1 MNHVLRDIYVVVAVV
16 LAFGAAVFVH
26 EFGHYWMA
34 RRRGLKV
41 EAFAIGFGPKVF
53 GWTKD
58 GIDYSWRL
66 IPAGGFVK
74 LPQMI
79 TADAL
84 EGAQK
89 ESAEQLPR
97 PSPWSKIL
105 VAFAGP
111 FMNIIFAFF
120 IATAIYFVGLP
131 VSINPSFIGYVDPK
145 SPEAKLGIQEGDRIV
160 EVDGHKVTS
169 WDEVQQD
176 TVFARTNVIPVV
188 IERNGVR
195 TTYQLATTV
204 SDTIGLKVLN
214 LDPRDHA
221 VVEEIKPGTRAAAAG
236 MMAGDE
242 IVSVNKMPVYGQQR
256 FVEMIQAR
264 PEQPTEIVV
273 IRNKERKT
281 IMVTPAINPA
291 NHKGIIGAGVTGSS
305 AMRYQ
310 VQRPGPAPWTQM
322 GDVINKMVGIFG
334 ALLHSKETGVGP
346 KDLAGPVGIFSMLAV
361 QFNTD
366 YRLALSFLVL
376 LNVNLA
382 VINLLPLPVL
392 DGGHILMS
400 VIEWIRRRPMNI
412 RFVEYT
418 TTAFAVLLISFFL
431 YVTVADIK
439 RIPLIKM
446 LFKSQIQLEEPGS
459 GPDASSNAPVK
470 P

>member
-1 MNHVLRDIYVVVAVV
+1 MIHVLRDIYVVAAVV
-16 LAFGAAVFVH
+16 MSFGAAVFVH
-26 EFGHYWMA
+26 EFGHFWVA

-41 EAFAIGFGPKVF
+41 EAFAIGFGPKLF

-66 IPAGGFVK
+66 IPAGGYVK
-74 LPQMI
+74 LPQMV
-79 TADAL
+79 TSDAL
-84 EGAQK
+84 EGARTD
-89 ESAEQLPR
+89 SAEQLPP
-97 PSPWSKIL
+97 PSPLSKIL

-111 FMNIIFAFF
+111 FMNVVFAFF
-120 IATAIYFVGLP
+120 IATVIYFVGLP
-131 VSINPSFIGYVDPK
+131 VTINPSIIGFVDPN
-145 SPEAKLGIQEGDRIV
+145 SPEAKMGIQESDRIV
-160 EVDGHKVTS
+160 EVDGHKVSS
-169 WDEVQQD
+169 WEDVQTD
-176 TVFARTNVIPVV
+176 TVLARTNVIPVV
-188 IERNGVR
+188 IEHNGIAK
-195 TTYQLATTV
+195 TYQLTTTV

-221 VVEEIKPGTRAAAAG
+221 VVEEINPGTPAEAAG
-236 MMAGDE
+236 LKAGDE
-242 IVSVNKMPVYGQQR
+242 IVSVSKMPVYGQQR

-264 PEQPTEIVV
+264 ALQPTEIVV

-281 IMVTPAINPA
+281 LTVTPALNPA
-291 NHKGIIGAGVTGSS
+291 NNKGMIGAIVTASS

-322 GDVINKMVGIFG
+322 GDVIGKMVSLFG
-334 ALLHSKETGVGP
+334 ALLHSKQTGVGP
-346 KDLAGPVGIFSMLAV
+346 KDLTGPVGIMTILAIQV
-361 QFNTD
+361 NTD

-400 VIEWIRRRPMNI
+400 IIEWIRRRPMNI
-412 RFVEYT
+412 KFVEYT
-418 TTAFAVLLISFFL
+418 TTVFAVLLISFFL

-439 RIPLIKM
+439 RIPLFKT
-446 LFKSQIQLEEPGS
+446 LFKSQIQMETPGTN
-459 GPDASSNAPVK
+459 PDASSNAPAK